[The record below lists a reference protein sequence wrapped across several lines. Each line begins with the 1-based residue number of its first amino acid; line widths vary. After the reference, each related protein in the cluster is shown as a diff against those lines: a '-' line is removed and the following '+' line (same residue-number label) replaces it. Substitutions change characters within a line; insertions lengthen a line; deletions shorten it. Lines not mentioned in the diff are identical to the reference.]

1 MTRSPTHA
9 QIRHARKPARLGR
22 PPRADRT
29 QVRARINVTLPR
41 DVADYLTELGGGN
54 RSQAIVALARASA
67 IRRDPAPPRDPSG

>member
-67 IRRDPAPPRDPSG
+67 IARDASIPVLPAE